1 MDGMLSRRP
10 DRPVAAGPVVRCAGR
25 DSLVAVAYSIDPR
38 SLALSRSVLDR
49 AADRRRDQEW
59 LEKAWEAPDTQV
71 ATVAGDRLAVTPD
84 RTALR
89 LVPPAQAPEGLR
101 ILLGIDHEAGAGQTA
116 DGRAVFAVLVDGEP
130 DESYAGL
137 REIGAV
143 LNDREAGMAVH
154 VVGLANWHAVHTHC
168 SNCGAH
174 TEVVEAG
181 HVRECPSCGLH
192 HFPRSDPAIIVLV
205 TDDQDR
211 ALLGRNPNWPEGR
224 YSTLAGFVE
233 PGESLEAAVRREV
246 FEETGVVVGEDVRYA
261 GSQPW
266 PLPSSLMLGFYARA
280 TGFDIEVD
288 ADEIA
293 DARWFSRADLNTLI
307 EAGTMALP
315 GNISISRRL
324 IEGWYGKSLSGSW

>member
-1 MDGMLSRRP
+1 M
-10 DRPVAAGPVVRCAGR
+10 
-25 DSLVAVAYSIDPR
+25 AYSIAPG

-49 AADRRRDQEW
+49 AADRRRDDDW
-59 LEKAWEAPDTQV
+59 LEKAWASAETQV
-71 ATVAGDRLAVTPD
+71 VVVAGDQIQVVED
-84 RTALR
+84 RSALR
-89 LVPPAQAPEGLR
+89 FVAPSEAPEGIR
-101 ILLGIDHEAGAGQTA
+101 IFLGIDRESGAGMTA
-116 DGRAVFAVLVDGEP
+116 EGRAVFGVLTEGEA
-130 DESYAGL
+130 DESYGGL
-137 REIGAV
+137 RELGAV
-143 LNDREAGMAVH
+143 LDDREAGIAVH
-154 VVGLANWHAVHTHC
+154 VIGLSNWHAVHTHC
-168 SNCGAH
+168 SNCGDH

-181 HVRECPSCGLH
+181 HVRRSPACGLS

-211 ALLGRNPNWPEGR
+211 ALLGRNEAWPVGR

-246 FEETGVVVGEDVRYA
+246 LEETGVIVGPEVEYA

-266 PLPSSLMLGFYARA
+266 PLPASLMLGFYAKA

-293 DARWFSRADLNTLI
+293 EAKWFTREDLRALV

-315 GNISISRRL
+315 GAISISRRL
-324 IEGWYGKSLSGSW
+324 IEGWYGDSLSGSW

>member
-1 MDGMLSRRP
+1 MLSH
-10 DRPVAAGPVVRCAGR
+10 
-25 DSLVAVAYSIDPR
+25 VAYSIAPG

-49 AADRRRDQEW
+49 AADRRRDEEW
-59 LEKAWEAPDTQV
+59 LAKAWAAPDTQV
-71 ATVAGDRLAVTPD
+71 VVVSEDKLRVTPD
-84 RTALR
+84 RTAL
-89 LVPPAQAPEGLR
+89 LFVSPAEAPEGVKVF
-101 ILLGIDHEAGAGQTA
+101 LGIDRDSGAGQTA
-116 DGRAVFAVLVDGEP
+116 DGRAVFAVLVDGEA

-137 REIGAV
+137 REMGA
-143 LNDREAGMAVH
+143 LLDDREAGIAVN
-154 VVGLANWHAVHTHC
+154 VIGLSNWHAVHTHC
-168 SNCGAH
+168 ANCGAH
-174 TEVVEAG
+174 TEVIEAG
-181 HVRECPSCGLH
+181 HVRQCPVCGRS

-211 ALLGRNPNWPEGR
+211 ALLGRNEAWPEGR

-246 FEETGVVVGEDVRYA
+246 LEETGVIVGPEIEYA

-280 TGFDIEVD
+280 SAFDIEVD

-293 DARWFSRADLNTLI
+293 EARWFTREDLRALV

-324 IEGWYGKSLSGSW
+324 IEGWYGEELTGSW

>member
-1 MDGMLSRRP
+1 MLRH
-10 DRPVAAGPVVRCAGR
+10 
-25 DSLVAVAYSIDPR
+25 VAYSIAPG
-38 SLALSRSVLDR
+38 SLALSRTVLDR
-49 AADRRRDQEW
+49 AADRRRDEEW
-59 LEKAWEAPDTQV
+59 LEKAWSDPDTQV
-71 ATVAGDRLAVTPD
+71 AVVAGDKLQVNAE
-84 RTALR
+84 RTALK
-89 LVPPAQAPEGLR
+89 LVPPSEAPDGVR
-101 ILLGIDHEAGAGQTA
+101 VFLGVDRESGAGQTA
-116 DGRAVFAVLVDGEP
+116 DGRAVFAVLVNTEA

-137 REIGAV
+137 RELGAV

-154 VVGLANWHAVHTHC
+154 VVGLSNWHGVHTHC
-168 SNCGAH
+168 ANCGEH
-174 TEVVEAG
+174 TVVIEEG
-181 HVRECPSCGLH
+181 HVRQCPECGLS

-211 ALLGRNPNWPEGR
+211 ALLGRNGAWPEGR

-246 FEETGVVVGEDVRYA
+246 LEETGVVVGPEVLYA

-266 PLPSSLMLGFYARA
+266 PLPSSLMLGFYAKA
-280 TGFDIEVD
+280 ASTDIEVD

-293 DARWFSRADLNTLI
+293 EARWFTREDLRALV

-324 IEGWYGKSLSGSW
+324 IEGWYGEQLTGSW

>member
-1 MDGMLSRRP
+1 M
-10 DRPVAAGPVVRCAGR
+10 
-25 DSLVAVAYSIDPR
+25 AYSIAPG

-49 AADRRRDQEW
+49 AADRRRDEEW
-59 LEKAWEAPDTQV
+59 LDKAWAAPDTQV
-71 ATVAGDRLAVTPD
+71 ALVAGDKLLVTAD
-84 RTALR
+84 RAALQ
-89 LVPPAQAPEGLR
+89 LVPPSEAPDGIR
-101 ILLGIDHEAGAGQTA
+101 VFLGIDRESGAGQTA
-116 DGRAVFAVLVDGEP
+116 DGRAVFAVLAGTEA

-137 REIGAV
+137 REVGAV
-143 LNDREAGMAVH
+143 LSDREAGIAVN
-154 VVGLANWHAVHTHC
+154 VIGLANWHAVHTHC
-168 SNCGAH
+168 ANCGAH
-174 TEVVEAG
+174 TEVIDAG
-181 HVRECPSCGLH
+181 HVRQCPVCGLS

-211 ALLGRNPNWPEGR
+211 ALLGRNEAWPEGR

-246 FEETGVVVGEDVRYA
+246 LEETGVVVGPEIEYA

-266 PLPSSLMLGFYARA
+266 PLPSSLMLGFFAKA
-280 TGFDIEVD
+280 SNFDIEVD

-293 DARWFSRADLNTLI
+293 EAKWFTREDLRALV

-324 IEGWYGKSLSGSW
+324 IEGWYGEELTGSW

>member
-1 MDGMLSRRP
+1 M
-10 DRPVAAGPVVRCAGR
+10 
-25 DSLVAVAYSIDPR
+25 AYSIAPG

-49 AADRRRDQEW
+49 AADRRRDEEW
-59 LEKAWEAPDTQV
+59 LDKAWAAPDTQV
-71 ATVAGDRLAVTPD
+71 ALVAGDKLLVTAD
-84 RTALR
+84 RAALQ
-89 LVPPAQAPEGLR
+89 LVPPSEAPDGIR
-101 ILLGIDHEAGAGQTA
+101 VFLGIDRESGAGQTA
-116 DGRAVFAVLVDGEP
+116 DGRAVFAVLAGTEA

-137 REIGAV
+137 REMGAV
-143 LNDREAGMAVH
+143 LSDREAGIAVN
-154 VVGLANWHAVHTHC
+154 VIGLSNWHAVHTHC
-168 SNCGAH
+168 ANCGAH
-174 TEVVEAG
+174 TEVIDAG
-181 HVRECPSCGLH
+181 HVRQCPVCGLS

-211 ALLGRNPNWPEGR
+211 ALLGRNEAWPEGR

-246 FEETGVVVGEDVRYA
+246 LEETGVVVGPEIEYA

-266 PLPSSLMLGFYARA
+266 PLPSSLMLGFFAKA
-280 TGFDIEVD
+280 SNFDIEVD

-293 DARWFSRADLNTLI
+293 EAKWFTREDLRALV

-324 IEGWYGKSLSGSW
+324 IEGWYGEELTGSW

>member
-1 MDGMLSRRP
+1 VDRCGPSARDMLS
-10 DRPVAAGPVVRCAGR
+10 V
-25 DSLVAVAYSIDPR
+25 VAYSIASG

-49 AADRRRDQEW
+49 AADRRRDEEW
-59 LEKAWEAPDTQV
+59 LEKAWAAQDTQV
-71 ATVAGDRLAVTPD
+71 AVVARDRLVVTGD

-89 LVPPAQAPEGLR
+89 FVPPAEAPEGTR
-101 ILLGIDHEAGAGQTA
+101 IFLGIDRESGAGQTA
-116 DGRAVFAVLVDGEP
+116 DGRAVFAVLVEGEP

-154 VVGLANWHAVHTHC
+154 VVGLSNWHGVHTHC
-168 SNCGAH
+168 ANCGEH
-174 TEVVEAG
+174 TEVVDAG
-181 HVRECPSCGLH
+181 HVRRCPACGLS

-205 TDDQDR
+205 TDDEDR
-211 ALLGRNPNWPEGR
+211 ALLGRNEAWPEGR

-246 FEETGVVVGEDVRYA
+246 LEETGVVVGPEIEYA

-266 PLPSSLMLGFYARA
+266 PLPSSLMLGFYAKAA
-280 TGFDIEVD
+280 TTDIEVD

-293 DARWFSRADLNTLI
+293 EARWFTREDLRALV

-324 IEGWYGKSLSGSW
+324 IEGWYGEELSGSW

>member
-1 MDGMLSRRP
+1 
-10 DRPVAAGPVVRCAGR
+10 
-25 DSLVAVAYSIDPR
+25 
-38 SLALSRSVLDR
+38 VLDR
-49 AADRRRDQEW
+49 AADRRRDLDW
-59 LEKAWEAPDTQV
+59 LEKAWAAPDTQV
-71 ATVAGDRLAVTPD
+71 VMVAGDKLQVTAD
-84 RTALR
+84 RTALK
-89 LVPPAQAPEGLR
+89 LVRPADADDGVR
-101 ILLGIDHEAGAGQTA
+101 VFLGIDRESGAGRTA
-116 DGRAVFAVLVDGEP
+116 DGRALFAVLVAEDA

-143 LNDREAGMAVH
+143 LNDREAGLAVN
-154 VVGLANWHAVHTHC
+154 VIGLSNWHKVHTHC
-168 SNCGAH
+168 ANCGEH
-174 TEVVEAG
+174 TEVIDAG
-181 HVRECPSCGLH
+181 HVRQCPECGLS

-211 ALLGRNPNWPEGR
+211 ALLGRNEAWPEGR

-246 FEETGVVVGEDVRYA
+246 LEETGVVVGPEVEYA

-266 PLPSSLMLGFYARA
+266 PLPSSLMLGFYAKA
-280 TGFDIEVD
+280 SSTDIEVD

-293 DARWFSRADLNTLI
+293 EARWFTREDLRALV

-324 IEGWYGKSLSGSW
+324 IEGWYGEELTGSW

>member
-1 MDGMLSRRP
+1 
-10 DRPVAAGPVVRCAGR
+10 
-25 DSLVAVAYSIDPR
+25 VAYSIAPG

-49 AADRRRDQEW
+49 AADRRRDVDW
-59 LEKAWEAPDTQV
+59 LEKAWAAPDTQV
-71 ATVAGDRLAVTPD
+71 VLVSGDKVQVTED
-84 RTALR
+84 RTGLR
-89 LVPPAQAPEGLR
+89 FVPPAAAPDGIRIFLGLDR
-101 ILLGIDHEAGAGQTA
+101 ESGAGMTA
-116 DGRAVFAVLVDGEP
+116 DGRAVFGVLVDGEA
-130 DESYAGL
+130 DESYGGL
-137 REIGAV
+137 RELGAV
-143 LNDREAGMAVH
+143 LDDREAGIAVH
-154 VVGLANWHAVHTHC
+154 VIGLSNWHGVHTHC
-168 SNCGAH
+168 ANCGAH

-181 HVRECPSCGLH
+181 HVRRCPECGLS

-211 ALLGRNPNWPEGR
+211 ALLGRNEAWPPGR

-246 FEETGVVVGEDVRYA
+246 LEETGVIVGAEISYA

-266 PLPSSLMLGFYARA
+266 PLPASLMLGFYAKA

-293 DARWFSRADLNTLI
+293 EAKWFTRDDVRALV

-315 GNISISRRL
+315 GAISISRRL
-324 IEGWYGKSLSGSW
+324 IEGWYGDSLTGSW